1 MTADTLS
8 ASAAILL
15 SLAFSYIPPIEKLYQ
30 RLNPTQKRLV
40 MLLALLL
47 TAAGSFALA
56 CAGLGTLLGL
66 PLTCDTPGALGLL
79 HALIAALVANQAA
92 YALSPRKEPL

>member
-15 SLAFSYIPPIEKLYQ
+15 SLAFSYIPPIDELYQ
-30 RLNPTQKRLV
+30 RLTATQKRLV
-40 MLLALLL
+40 MLAALLL

-56 CAGLGTLLGL
+56 CAGLADQLGL

-79 HALIAALVANQAA
+79 RALIAALVANQAA
-92 YALSPRKEPL
+92 YALSPRKEA

>member
-15 SLAFSYIPPIEKLYQ
+15 SLAFSYIPPIETLYQ
-30 RLNPTQKRLV
+30 RLTPTFKRLV
-40 MLLALLL
+40 MLAALVL

-56 CAGLGTLLGL
+56 CSGFADQLSLG
-66 PLTCDTPGALGLL
+66 LTCDTPGALGLL
-79 HALIAALVANQAA
+79 RALIAALVANQAA
-92 YALSPRKEPL
+92 YALSPRKEIA

>member
-15 SLAFSYIPPIEKLYQ
+15 SLAFSYIPPLNQFYQ
-30 RLNPTQKRLV
+30 QLDATAKRLV
-40 MLLALLL
+40 MLIALLVTAVGAFSL
-47 TAAGSFALA
+47 T
-56 CAGLGTLLGL
+56 CAGFASVLGL

-79 HALIAALVANQAA
+79 RALIAALVANQAA
-92 YALSPRKEPL
+92 YALSPRKGQA